1 LAAPPAPS
9 LARAR
14 PPVALHSVPAIAAE
28 ASKVKYF
35 KIYRYDPEVP
45 GQKPYIATYA
55 LNLDECVYARA
66 CVPIRGGS
74 RPSRALARA
83 KEHPPR
89 HRRAPASLP
98 AAQVR
103 ADGARRAAEDQE

>member
-55 LNLDECVYARA
+55 LNLDECVYARTRA
-66 CVPIRGGS
+66 PMRGGS

-83 KEHPPR
+83 RRNIRR